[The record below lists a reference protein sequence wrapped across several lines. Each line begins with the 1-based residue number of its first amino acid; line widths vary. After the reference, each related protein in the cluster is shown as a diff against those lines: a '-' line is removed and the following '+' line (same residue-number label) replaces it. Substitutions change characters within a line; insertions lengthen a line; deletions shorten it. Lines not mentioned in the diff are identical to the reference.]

1 MKQFIIKLLA
11 ITVAIAII
19 GGFVFSL
26 ILPQFYLPVLP
37 FLLLFFFF
45 VTLGIHAYQIKL
57 AKKDMGKFTRSIML
71 ITFFKLIL
79 FSIVAISYIA
89 FDPDNALL
97 FVICLMLLYLIFTF
111 FEVTEITHVS
121 RSEQNK

>member
-11 ITVAIAII
+11 ITIALTII
-19 GGFVFSL
+19 GGLVFL
-26 ILPQFYLPVLP
+26 FILPQFYLPILP

-45 VTLGIHAYQIKL
+45 VTLGIHAYQLKL
-57 AKKDMGKFTRSIML
+57 AKKDIGNFTRSIML

-89 FDPDNALL
+89 FDPDNALV

-111 FEVTEITHVS
+111 FEVTETTRIS
-121 RSEQNK
+121 RSEQKK